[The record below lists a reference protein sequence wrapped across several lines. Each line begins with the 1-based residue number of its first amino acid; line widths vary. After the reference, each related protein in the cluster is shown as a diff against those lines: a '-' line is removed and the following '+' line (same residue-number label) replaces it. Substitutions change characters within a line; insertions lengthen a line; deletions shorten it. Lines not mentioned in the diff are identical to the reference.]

1 MVQVREKKASTRDFI
16 EQASR
21 IKSVTHRHG
30 VPLIINDRLDVAL
43 AVGADG
49 IHVGQDDMAATTA
62 RALLKQSSSPARKM
76 LLGVTATNEAQARAA
91 ELAGADYLG
100 TSAVFPT
107 DTKKDGGAG
116 YVIGLDAVQRI
127 CRATSLP
134 VVAVGGINA
143 TNAHQIVAHG
153 AAGVGV
159 VSAIVGADCP
169 RTAAAGLAA
178 VVDSALPKY
187 SQELAAKAAEAFE
200 RVRERRPLVQNVTN
214 YVVMNDTA
222 NATLQAG
229 GSPVMAHENG
239 EMTEH
244 AQAVV
249 LNMGTLDDHWLRQ
262 MKAIGQVANAIGVP
276 IVFDP
281 VGAGATHYRTGAALQ
296 LLDELRVSVLRGN
309 PGELAALHVAL
320 CSIERSLAS
329 ELLVRGVD
337 SPGYLPDSESIIR
350 SLARTKRT
358 IVAMTGKQDLV
369 SDGERLLQVHNNHI
383 LLGQL
388 TGTGCM
394 VTSLIGAFVGAL
406 PTTEQTH
413 AVAER
418 RQHVLEA
425 TAAALAYFCHA
436 AERAGA
442 RTIAEGLGPGSF
454 HTALLDEL
462 FLLTPHELEQHAR
475 IVDMRHAS

>member
-1 MVQVREKKASTRDFI
+1 MKSLQRACTRCAVHQGGLQRAFSTATTAQRANPNYSLYLITDSGALTRGRPLEELVEQAIRGGVTMVQVREKKASTRDFI

-62 RALLKQSSSPARKM
+62 RALLKHSSSPARKM

-134 VVAVGGINA
+134 VVAVGGVNA

-187 SQELAAKAAEAFE
+187 SQELAAKAA
-200 RVRERRPLVQNVTN
+200 
-214 YVVMNDTA
+214 
-222 NATLQAG
+222 
-229 GSPVMAHENG
+229 
-239 EMTEH
+239 
-244 AQAVV
+244 
-249 LNMGTLDDHWLRQ
+249 
-262 MKAIGQVANAIGVP
+262 
-276 IVFDP
+276 
-281 VGAGATHYRTGAALQ
+281 
-296 LLDELRVSVLRGN
+296 
-309 PGELAALHVAL
+309 
-320 CSIERSLAS
+320 AS
-329 ELLVRGVD
+329 
-337 SPGYLPDSESIIR
+337 
-350 SLARTKRT
+350 
-358 IVAMTGKQDLV
+358 
-369 SDGERLLQVHNNHI
+369 H
-383 LLGQL
+383 L
-388 TGTGCM
+388 TM
-394 VTSLIGAFVGAL
+394 S
-406 PTTEQTH
+406 
-413 AVAER
+413 
-418 RQHVLEA
+418 
-425 TAAALAYFCHA
+425 
-436 AERAGA
+436 
-442 RTIAEGLGPGSF
+442 
-454 HTALLDEL
+454 
-462 FLLTPHELEQHAR
+462 
-475 IVDMRHAS
+475 

>member
-187 SQELAAKAAEAFE
+187 SQELAAKAA
-200 RVRERRPLVQNVTN
+200 
-214 YVVMNDTA
+214 
-222 NATLQAG
+222 
-229 GSPVMAHENG
+229 
-239 EMTEH
+239 
-244 AQAVV
+244 
-249 LNMGTLDDHWLRQ
+249 
-262 MKAIGQVANAIGVP
+262 
-276 IVFDP
+276 
-281 VGAGATHYRTGAALQ
+281 
-296 LLDELRVSVLRGN
+296 
-309 PGELAALHVAL
+309 
-320 CSIERSLAS
+320 AS
-329 ELLVRGVD
+329 
-337 SPGYLPDSESIIR
+337 
-350 SLARTKRT
+350 
-358 IVAMTGKQDLV
+358 
-369 SDGERLLQVHNNHI
+369 H
-383 LLGQL
+383 L
-388 TGTGCM
+388 TM
-394 VTSLIGAFVGAL
+394 L
-406 PTTEQTH
+406 
-413 AVAER
+413 
-418 RQHVLEA
+418 
-425 TAAALAYFCHA
+425 
-436 AERAGA
+436 
-442 RTIAEGLGPGSF
+442 
-454 HTALLDEL
+454 
-462 FLLTPHELEQHAR
+462 
-475 IVDMRHAS
+475 